1 MKLVKVH
8 VQNYRS
14 ILDSGEIEIE
24 KIKTV
29 LVGINEAGKTAL
41 LKAIN
46 QLNPASEIEKVSL
59 LRDFP
64 RSKYAEHIKGQNID
78 ELCKSTPLVS
88 GTFILEPSDIKI
100 IQSTF
105 KEVLETEID
114 LTKIIYI
121 KNKFYQGYNHTL
133 ENINRFTWG
142 EIKKD
147 ILRLNEALSLANNTE
162 ELITAINTLLQQAS
176 GDHYYINES
185 HSGSLKTLIEKC
197 EIKIDEDNKKELE
210 RINKIFKVLNTNII
224 YYKLIKHLYEKLPKF
239 VYFNNYI
246 KVKPLIHLERL
257 ANRQENNQLDDKY
270 YDYGNISLLKFLGYS
285 ARELANLGKT
295 NENQTDLEAYNN
307 LLDDRFYR
315 LNAASI
321 NLSKSIQDIWNPNNQ
336 KDEASN
342 LEISA
347 DGQSLKVVVT
357 DQLGAKVELDQ
368 RSEGFQWM
376 VSFFIVFE
384 SQADND
390 YKNCIL
396 LLDEPATSLHALKQ
410 KEFIKTISKL
420 AEKNQ
425 TIYTTHS
432 PFMISQDEL
441 DLVRIVELTNRSI
454 GTKVNNK
461 IVSTDPAAL
470 FPLQE
475 ALGYNL
481 AQSMFTAKKNV
492 LLEGLTD
499 LWYLEGINSLLDK
512 NLDSNIALLPV
523 GTSAKISYYA
533 SMLSNNDLKSVAL
546 LDSDNAGDKAAEQET
561 VIHSLGAKNIL
572 RTKEFLTREIKNS
585 EIEDI
590 IRETLAKIFHSE
602 YGIEITAEDLASDKA
617 IVDIFKK
624 ASKDFSKFKLSK
636 AFFAWTREHNSSDLV
651 PEEAQNSQKLIDTI
665 NRRLK

>member
-1 MKLVKVH
+1 MRLIKVQ

-14 ILDSGEIEIE
+14 IIDSGELDIE

-29 LVGINEAGKTAL
+29 FVGINEAGKTTL

-46 QLNPASEIEKVSL
+46 QLNPASEVEEISL

-64 RSKYAEHIKGQNID
+64 RAKYADHIKGQD
-78 ELCKSTPLVS
+78 VEKVCSSTLLVK
-88 GTFILEPSDIKI
+88 GTFCLEPSDIEQI
-100 IQSTF
+100 LVNFPEI
-105 KEVLETEID
+105 EELDLDLAAVL
-114 LTKIIYI
+114 YI
-121 KNKFYQGYNHTL
+121 KNKYYQGYNHLL
-133 ENINRFTWG
+133 ENFNRFTYG
-142 EIKKD
+142 EVKKN
-147 ILRLNEALSLANNTE
+147 ILRLIEVLTQPSNAEQ
-162 ELITAINTLLQQAS
+162 LIHDINFILQQS
-176 GDHYYINES
+176 KGDRYYIQELEAVK
-185 HSGSLKTLIEKC
+185 LKALIEQA
-197 EIKIDEDNKKELE
+197 EIKIDEENQKELD
-210 RINKIFKVLNTNII
+210 RISNILKALNTNII
-224 YYKLIKHLYEKLPKF
+224 YSKLLKHLSTKIPKF

-246 KVKPLIHLERL
+246 RVKPRIHLERL
-257 ANRQENNQLDDKY
+257 AQRQENNQLDDKY
-270 YDYGNISLLKFLGYS
+270 FDYGNISLLKFLGYS
-285 ARELANLGKT
+285 ARELANLGKP
-295 NENQTDLEAYNN
+295 NESQTDPEAYSRS
-307 LLDDRFYR
+307 LDDRFYR

-321 NLSKSIQDIWNPNNQ
+321 NLSKSIQEIWNPSN
-336 KDEASN
+336 KTDEASN
-342 LEISA
+342 LEIVA

-357 DQLGAKVELDQ
+357 DLSGAKVELDQ

-441 DLVRIVELTNRSI
+441 DLVRIVELTDRGV

-461 IVSTDPAAL
+461 IVSNDPAAL
-470 FPLQE
+470 FPLQQ

-499 LWYLEGINSLLDK
+499 LRYLEGINSLFEKD
-512 NLDSNIALLPV
+512 LDSNIALLPV

-533 SMLSNNDLKSVAL
+533 SMLSNNDLKTVAL
-546 LDSDNAGDKAAEQET
+546 LDSDSAGDKAAQQET
-561 VIHSLGAKNIL
+561 VVHALGAKNIL
-572 RTKEFLTREIKNS
+572 RTKEFLSREIKNS

-590 IRETLAKIFHSE
+590 IRETLADIFQQEYDIKIDTE
-602 YGIEITAEDLASDKA
+602 TLASDKA
-617 IVDIFKK
+617 IIDIFKK
-624 ASKDFSKFKLSK
+624 ADSTFSKLKLSK
-636 AFFAWTREHNSSDLV
+636 AFLAWARERSSEDLK
-651 PEEAQNSQKLIDTI
+651 ESELKNCKNLIETI

>member
-1 MKLVKVH
+1 M
-8 VQNYRS
+8 
-14 ILDSGEIEIE
+14 
-24 KIKTV
+24 
-29 LVGINEAGKTAL
+29 VGINEAGKTAL

-46 QLNPASEIEKVSL
+46 NLNPASDIEKVDI

-64 RSKYAEHIKGQNID
+64 RSKYSEYVQNKSAEELKKTHLVKGWFALEQSDIVEIEILPNFVDKLIDSNNFLYIRNQNYDSCSHEIQNFPKTTFGD
-78 ELCKSTPLVS
+78 IRKST
-88 GTFILEPSDIKI
+88 
-100 IQSTF
+100 
-105 KEVLETEID
+105 
-114 LTKIIYI
+114 
-121 KNKFYQGYNHTL
+121 
-133 ENINRFTWG
+133 
-142 EIKKD
+142 
-147 ILRLNEALSLANNTE
+147 LRLIEALKINPTSQE
-162 ELITAINTLLQQAS
+162 IITAIESFLEKNKYDVLTISEQDSKEFIQFLEKSELK
-176 GDHYYINES
+176 INEDND
-185 HSGSLKTLIEKC
+185 K
-197 EIKIDEDNKKELE
+197 EINRIAELTQLAKKNIFHAELLEFLNK
-210 RINKIFKVLNTNII
+210 
-224 YYKLIKHLYEKLPKF
+224 KLPKF
-239 VYFNNYI
+239 IYFNNYI
-246 KVKPLIHLERL
+246 KVKPLIHLQQL
-257 ANRQENNQLDDKY
+257 ADRQERQTIDDKY
-270 YDYGNISLLKFLGYS
+270 YDYGNLSLLKFLGYTP
-285 ARELANLGKT
+285 RELSNLGV
-295 NENQTDLEAYNN
+295 ENNSTDTDEFRKKR
-307 LLDDRFYR
+307 DDRQYK
-315 LNAASI
+315 LNASSI
-321 NLSKSIQDIWNPNNQ
+321 RLTNSITEIWNPNNS
-336 KDEASN
+336 KDEASQ
-342 LEISA
+342 LRVIA
-347 DGQSLKVVVT
+347 DGQYLKVAVT
-357 DQLGAKVELDQ
+357 DRLGAEIELDQ

-441 DLVRIVELTNRSI
+441 DLVRIVELTDRAI

-461 IVSTDPAAL
+461 IISNDPAAL

-481 AQSMFTAKKNV
+481 AQSMFTSKKNV

-546 LDSDNAGDKAAEQET
+546 LDSDGAGDKAATQDT
-561 VIHSLGAKNIL
+561 VVNALSTKNIL
-572 RTKEFLTREIKNS
+572 RTKEFLDREIKNS

-590 IRETLAKIFHSE
+590 IRETLAKVFQIE
-602 YGIEITAEDLASDKA
+602 YGVEISAEELASDKS
-617 IVDIFKK
+617 IVDLFKK
-624 ASKDFSKFKLSK
+624 SEKDFTKLKLSK
-636 AFFAWTREHNSSDLV
+636 AFLKWAREHTVNDLTDV
-651 PEEAQNSQKLIDTI
+651 ETQSCQKLIETI

>member
-1 MKLVKVH
+1 MRLVKVH

-14 ILDSGEIEIE
+14 IIDSGEIEIE

-78 ELCKSTPLVS
+78 ELCKITPLVS

-185 HSGSLKTLIEKC
+185 HSASLKMLIEKC

-210 RINKIFKVLNTNII
+210 RINKIFKILNTNII

-396 LLDEPATSLHALKQ
+396 LLDEPATSLHAIKQ
-410 KEFIKTISKL
+410 KQFIKTISKL

-461 IVSTDPAAL
+461 IISNDPAAL

-533 SMLSNNDLKSVAL
+533 SMLSNNSLKTVAL
-546 LDSDNAGDKAAEQET
+546 LDSDSAGDKAAQQDT

-572 RTKEFLTREIKNS
+572 RTKEFLDREIKNS

-590 IRETLAKIFHSE
+590 IRHTLSEIFEVE
-602 YGIEITAEDLASDKA
+602 YGTKISTEDIESDQP
-617 IVDIFKK
+617 IVEIFKK
-624 ASKDFSKFKLSK
+624 SIKEFSKFKISK
-636 AFFAWTREHNSSDLV
+636 AFLRWAKEHNSNDLTDD
-651 PEEAQNSQKLIDTI
+651 ELQNCVKLIDTI
-665 NRRLK
+665 NKKLK

>member
-1 MKLVKVH
+1 M
-8 VQNYRS
+8 
-14 ILDSGEIEIE
+14 
-24 KIKTV
+24 
-29 LVGINEAGKTAL
+29 VGINEAGKTAL

-46 QLNPASEIEKVSL
+46 NLNPASDIEKVDI

-64 RSKYAEHIKGQNID
+64 RSKYSEYVQNKSAEELKKTHLVKGWFALEQSDIVEIEILPNFVDKLIDSNNFLYIRNQNYDSCSHEIQNFPKTTFGD
-78 ELCKSTPLVS
+78 IRKST
-88 GTFILEPSDIKI
+88 
-100 IQSTF
+100 
-105 KEVLETEID
+105 
-114 LTKIIYI
+114 
-121 KNKFYQGYNHTL
+121 
-133 ENINRFTWG
+133 
-142 EIKKD
+142 
-147 ILRLNEALSLANNTE
+147 LRLIEALKINPTSQE
-162 ELITAINTLLQQAS
+162 IITAIESFLEKNKYDVLTISEQDSKEFIQFLEKSELK
-176 GDHYYINES
+176 INEDND
-185 HSGSLKTLIEKC
+185 K
-197 EIKIDEDNKKELE
+197 EINRIAELTQLAKKNIFHAELLEFLNK
-210 RINKIFKVLNTNII
+210 
-224 YYKLIKHLYEKLPKF
+224 KLPKF
-239 VYFNNYI
+239 IYFNNYI
-246 KVKPLIHLERL
+246 KVKPLIHLQQL
-257 ANRQENNQLDDKY
+257 ADRQERQTIDDKY
-270 YDYGNISLLKFLGYS
+270 YDYGNLSLLKFLGYTP
-285 ARELANLGKT
+285 RELSNLGV
-295 NENQTDLEAYNN
+295 ENNSTDTDEFRKKR
-307 LLDDRFYR
+307 DDRQYK
-315 LNAASI
+315 LNASSI
-321 NLSKSIQDIWNPNNQ
+321 RLTNSITEIWNPNNS
-336 KDEASN
+336 KDEASQ
-342 LEISA
+342 LRVIA
-347 DGQSLKVVVT
+347 DGQYLKVAVT
-357 DQLGAKVELDQ
+357 DRLGAEIELDQ

-441 DLVRIVELTNRSI
+441 DLVRIVELTDRAI

-461 IVSTDPAAL
+461 IISNDPAAL

-481 AQSMFTAKKNV
+481 AQSMFTSKKNV

-546 LDSDNAGDKAAEQET
+546 LDSDGAGDKAATQDT
-561 VIHSLGAKNIL
+561 VVNALSTKNIL
-572 RTKEFLTREIKNS
+572 RTKEFLDREIKNS

-590 IRETLAKIFHSE
+590 IRETSAKVFQIE
-602 YGIEITAEDLASDKA
+602 YGVEISAEELASDKS
-617 IVDIFKK
+617 IVDLFKK
-624 ASKDFSKFKLSK
+624 SEKDFTKLKLSK
-636 AFFAWTREHNSSDLV
+636 AFLKWAREHTVNDLTDV
-651 PEEAQNSQKLIDTI
+651 ETQSCQKLIETI

>member
-1 MKLVKVH
+1 
-8 VQNYRS
+8 
-14 ILDSGEIEIE
+14 
-24 KIKTV
+24 

-46 QLNPASEIEKVSL
+46 NLNPASDIEKVDI

-64 RSKYAEHIKGQNID
+64 RSKYSEYVQNKSAEELKKTHLVKGWFALEQSDIVEIEILPNFVDKLIDSNNFLYIRNQNYDSCSHEIQNFPKTTFGD
-78 ELCKSTPLVS
+78 IRKST
-88 GTFILEPSDIKI
+88 
-100 IQSTF
+100 
-105 KEVLETEID
+105 
-114 LTKIIYI
+114 
-121 KNKFYQGYNHTL
+121 
-133 ENINRFTWG
+133 
-142 EIKKD
+142 
-147 ILRLNEALSLANNTE
+147 LRLIEALKINPTSQE
-162 ELITAINTLLQQAS
+162 IITAIESFLEKNKYDVLTISEQDSKEFIQFLEKSELK
-176 GDHYYINES
+176 INEDND
-185 HSGSLKTLIEKC
+185 K
-197 EIKIDEDNKKELE
+197 EINRIAELTQLAKKNIFHAELLEFLNK
-210 RINKIFKVLNTNII
+210 
-224 YYKLIKHLYEKLPKF
+224 KLPKF
-239 VYFNNYI
+239 IYFNNYI
-246 KVKPLIHLERL
+246 KVKPLIHLQQL
-257 ANRQENNQLDDKY
+257 ADRQERQTIDDKY
-270 YDYGNISLLKFLGYS
+270 YDYGNLSLLKFLGYTP
-285 ARELANLGKT
+285 RELSNLGV
-295 NENQTDLEAYNN
+295 ENNSTDTDEFRKKR
-307 LLDDRFYR
+307 DDRQYK
-315 LNAASI
+315 LNASSI
-321 NLSKSIQDIWNPNNQ
+321 RLTNSITEIWNPNNS
-336 KDEASN
+336 KDEASQ
-342 LEISA
+342 LRVIA
-347 DGQSLKVVVT
+347 DGQYLKVAVT
-357 DQLGAKVELDQ
+357 DRLGAEIELDQ

-441 DLVRIVELTNRSI
+441 DLVRIVELTDRAI

-461 IVSTDPAAL
+461 IISNDPAAL

-481 AQSMFTAKKNV
+481 AQSMFTSKKNV

-546 LDSDNAGDKAAEQET
+546 LDSDGAGDKAATQDT
-561 VIHSLGAKNIL
+561 VVNALSTKNIL
-572 RTKEFLTREIKNS
+572 RTKEFLDREIKNS

-590 IRETLAKIFHSE
+590 IRETLAKVFQIE
-602 YGIEITAEDLASDKA
+602 YGVEISAEELASDKS
-617 IVDIFKK
+617 IVDLFKK
-624 ASKDFSKFKLSK
+624 SEKDFTKLKLSK
-636 AFFAWTREHNSSDLV
+636 AFLKWAREHTVNDLTDV
-651 PEEAQNSQKLIDTI
+651 ETQSCQKLIETI

>member
-46 QLNPASEIEKVSL
+46 NLNPASDIEKVDI

-64 RSKYAEHIKGQNID
+64 RSKYSEYVQNKSAE
-78 ELCKSTPLVS
+78 ELKKTPLVK
-88 GTFILEPSDIKI
+88 GWFALEQSDI
-100 IQSTF
+100 
-105 KEVLETEID
+105 TEIE
-114 LTKIIYI
+114 
-121 KNKFYQGYNHTL
+121 TL
-133 ENINRFTWG
+133 PNFVDNLIDYSNFLYVRNQSYDYCSH
-142 EIKKD
+142 D
-147 ILRLNEALSLANNTE
+147 IQNFSQTTFGDIRKSTLRLIETLKINPTSQEI
-162 ELITAINTLLQQAS
+162 ITAI
-176 GDHYYINES
+176 ES
-185 HSGSLKTLIEKC
+185 FLEKNKYDYFSIS
-197 EIKIDEDNKKELE
+197 EQDSKEFIQFLEKSELKIDEDNVKEIN
-210 RINKIFKVLNTNII
+210 RISELTKQVKRNIFHAELLGFLNK
-224 YYKLIKHLYEKLPKF
+224 KLPKF
-239 VYFNNYI
+239 IYFNNYI
-246 KVKPLIHLERL
+246 KVKPLIHLQQL
-257 ANRQENNQLDDKY
+257 ADRQERKTIDDKY
-270 YDYGNISLLKFLGYS
+270 YDYGNLSLLKFLGYTP
-285 ARELANLGKT
+285 RELSDLGV
-295 NENQTDLEAYNN
+295 ENNNAETDEFRKKRDERQYK
-307 LLDDRFYR
+307 
-315 LNAASI
+315 LNASSI
-321 NLSKSIQDIWNPNNQ
+321 RLTNSITEIWNPNNS
-336 KDEASN
+336 KDEASQ
-342 LEISA
+342 LRVIA
-347 DGQSLKVVVT
+347 DGQYLKVAVT
-357 DQLGAKVELDQ
+357 DRLGAEIELDQ

-441 DLVRIVELTNRSI
+441 DLVRIVELTDRAI
-454 GTKVNNK
+454 GTKVNNT
-461 IVSTDPAAL
+461 IISNDPAAL

-481 AQSMFTAKKNV
+481 AQSMFTARKNV

-499 LWYLEGINSLLDK
+499 LWYLEGINSLFEK
-512 NLDSNIALLPV
+512 NLDQNIALLPV
-523 GTSAKISYYA
+523 GTSTKISYYA
-533 SMLSNNDLKSVAL
+533 SMLSNNDLKTVAL
-546 LDSDNAGDKAAEQET
+546 LDSDSAGDKAAQQET
-561 VIHSLGAKNIL
+561 VVHALGAKNIL
-572 RTKEFLTREIKNS
+572 RTKEFLSREIKNS

-590 IRETLAKIFHSE
+590 IRETLASIFSAE
-602 YGIEITAEDLASDKA
+602 YGIQITAEELASDKA

-624 ASKDFSKFKLSK
+624 HDSKFSKFKLSK
-636 AFFAWTREHNSSDLV
+636 AFLNWAREHSSKDLTQ
-651 PEEAQNSQKLIDTI
+651 EEISNCEKLIDTI

>member
-14 ILDSGEIEIE
+14 ILDSGEIGIE

-46 QLNPASEIEKVSL
+46 NLNPASDIEKVDI

-64 RSKYAEHIKGQNID
+64 RSKYSEYVQNKSAE
-78 ELCKSTPLVS
+78 ELKKTPLVK
-88 GTFILEPSDIKI
+88 GWFALEQSDIVEIETLPNFIDKLI
-100 IQSTF
+100 DSNNFLYIRNQNYNSCSHEIHNFPKTTFGDIRKST
-105 KEVLETEID
+105 
-114 LTKIIYI
+114 
-121 KNKFYQGYNHTL
+121 
-133 ENINRFTWG
+133 
-142 EIKKD
+142 
-147 ILRLNEALSLANNTE
+147 LRLIEALKINPTSQE
-162 ELITAINTLLQQAS
+162 IITAIEIFL
-176 GDHYYINES
+176 
-185 HSGSLKTLIEKC
+185 EKNKYDVLTIS
-197 EIKIDEDNKKELE
+197 EQDSKEFIQFLEKSELKIDEDNDKEINRIAELTQLAKKNIFHVELLAFL
-210 RINKIFKVLNTNII
+210 NK
-224 YYKLIKHLYEKLPKF
+224 KLPKF
-239 VYFNNYI
+239 IYFNNYI
-246 KVKPLIHLERL
+246 KVKPLIHLQQL
-257 ANRQENNQLDDKY
+257 ADRQERQTIDDKY
-270 YDYGNISLLKFLGYS
+270 YDYGNLSLLKFLGYKP
-285 ARELANLGKT
+285 RELSNLGV
-295 NENQTDLEAYNN
+295 ENNSTDTDEFRKKRDERQYK
-307 LLDDRFYR
+307 
-315 LNAASI
+315 LNASSI
-321 NLSKSIQDIWNPNNQ
+321 RLTNSITEIWNPNNS
-336 KDEASN
+336 KDEASQ
-342 LEISA
+342 LRVIA
-347 DGQSLKVVVT
+347 DGQYLKVAVT
-357 DQLGAKVELDQ
+357 DRLGAEIELDQ

-441 DLVRIVELTNRSI
+441 DLVRIVELTDRSI

-461 IVSTDPAAL
+461 IISNDPAAL

-499 LWYLEGINSLLDK
+499 LWYLEGINSLFDK

-533 SMLSNNDLKSVAL
+533 SMLSNNELKAVAL
-546 LDSDNAGDKAAEQET
+546 LDSDSAGDRSAMQDT

-572 RTKEFLTREIKNS
+572 RTKEFLNREINNS
-585 EIEDI
+585 EIEDL
-590 IRETLAKIFHSE
+590 IRETLAKIFQLE
-602 YGIEITAEDLASDKA
+602 CGIEISAEDLASNKP
-617 IVDIFKK
+617 IVDIFKRNNK
-624 ASKDFSKFKLSK
+624 ELTKLQLSK
-636 AFFAWTREHNSSDLV
+636 AFLRWAREHSANDLT
-651 PEEAQNSQKLIDTI
+651 EEELQNCRKLIDTI
-665 NRRLK
+665 NKKLK

>member
-88 GTFILEPSDIKI
+88 GTFILEPNDIKI

-105 KEVLETEID
+105 KEVLETEVD
-114 LTKIIYI
+114 LTKIVYI
-121 KNKFYQGYNHTL
+121 KNKFYQGHNHTL

-162 ELITAINTLLQQAS
+162 DLITAINTLLQQAS
-176 GDHYYINES
+176 GDHFYINES

-210 RINKIFKVLNTNII
+210 RINKIFKILNTNII
-224 YYKLIKHLYEKLPKF
+224 YYKLIKHLHEKLPKF

-257 ANRQENNQLDDKY
+257 ANRQDNNQLDDKY

-285 ARELANLGKT
+285 ARELAQLGKT

-307 LLDDRFYR
+307 SLDDRFYR

-441 DLVRIVELTNRSI
+441 DLVRIVELTDRAI
-454 GTKVNNK
+454 GTKVNNT
-461 IVSTDPAAL
+461 IISNDPAAL

-499 LWYLEGINSLLDK
+499 LWYLEGINSLFDK
-512 NLDSNIALLPV
+512 NLDQNIALLPV

-533 SMLSNNDLKSVAL
+533 SMLSNNDLKTVAL
-546 LDSDNAGDKAAEQET
+546 LDSDSAGDKTAQQET
-561 VIHSLGAKNIL
+561 VVHALGAKNIL
-572 RTKEFLTREIKNS
+572 RTKEFLSREIKNS

-590 IRETLAKIFHSE
+590 IRETLASIFFAE
-602 YGIEITAEDLASDKA
+602 YDIQITAEELASDKA

-624 ASKDFSKFKLSK
+624 NATKFSKLKLSRSFLNWAREHSSKDL
-636 AFFAWTREHNSSDLV
+636 AQ
-651 PEEAQNSQKLIDTI
+651 EEIKNCEKLIDTI

>member
-46 QLNPASEIEKVSL
+46 NLNPASDIEKVDI

-64 RSKYAEHIKGQNID
+64 RSKYSEYVQNKSAE
-78 ELCKSTPLVS
+78 ELKKTPLVK
-88 GTFILEPSDIKI
+88 GWFALEQSDI
-100 IQSTF
+100 
-105 KEVLETEID
+105 TEIE
-114 LTKIIYI
+114 
-121 KNKFYQGYNHTL
+121 TL
-133 ENINRFTWG
+133 PNFVDNLIDYSNFLYVRNQSYDYCSH
-142 EIKKD
+142 D
-147 ILRLNEALSLANNTE
+147 IQNFSKTTFGDIRKSTLRLIETLKINPTSQEI
-162 ELITAINTLLQQAS
+162 ITAI
-176 GDHYYINES
+176 ES
-185 HSGSLKTLIEKC
+185 FLEKNKYDYFSIS
-197 EIKIDEDNKKELE
+197 EQDSKEFIQFLEKSELKIDEDNVKEIN
-210 RINKIFKVLNTNII
+210 RISELTQQVKRNIFHAELLGFLNK
-224 YYKLIKHLYEKLPKF
+224 KLPKF
-239 VYFNNYI
+239 IYFNNYI
-246 KVKPLIHLERL
+246 KVKPLIHLQQL
-257 ANRQENNQLDDKY
+257 ADRQERKTIDDKY
-270 YDYGNISLLKFLGYS
+270 YDYGNLSLLKFLGYTP
-285 ARELANLGKT
+285 RELSDLGV
-295 NENQTDLEAYNN
+295 ENNNAETDEFRKKRDERQYK
-307 LLDDRFYR
+307 
-315 LNAASI
+315 LNASSI
-321 NLSKSIQDIWNPNNQ
+321 RLTNSITEIWNPNNS
-336 KDEASN
+336 KDEASQ
-342 LEISA
+342 LRVIA
-347 DGQSLKVVVT
+347 DGQYLKVAVT
-357 DQLGAKVELDQ
+357 DRLGAEIELDQ

-441 DLVRIVELTNRSI
+441 DLVRIVELTDRAI
-454 GTKVNNK
+454 GTKVNNT
-461 IVSTDPAAL
+461 IISNDPAAL

-481 AQSMFTAKKNV
+481 AQSMFTARKNV

-499 LWYLEGINSLLDK
+499 LWYLEGINSLFEK
-512 NLDSNIALLPV
+512 NLDQNIALLPV

-533 SMLSNNDLKSVAL
+533 SMLSNNDLKTVAL
-546 LDSDNAGDKAAEQET
+546 LDSDSAGDKTAQQET
-561 VIHSLGAKNIL
+561 VVHALGAKNIL
-572 RTKEFLTREIKNS
+572 RTKEFLSREIKNS

-590 IRETLAKIFHSE
+590 IRETLASIFSAE
-602 YGIEITAEDLASDKA
+602 YGIQITAEELASDKA

-624 ASKDFSKFKLSK
+624 HDSKFSKFKLSK
-636 AFFAWTREHNSSDLV
+636 AFLNWAREHSSKDLTQ
-651 PEEAQNSQKLIDTI
+651 EEISNCEKLIDTI

>member
-46 QLNPASEIEKVSL
+46 NLNPASDIEKVDI

-64 RSKYAEHIKGQNID
+64 RSKYSEYVQNKSAE
-78 ELCKSTPLVS
+78 ELKKTPLVKGWFALEQS
-88 GTFILEPSDIKI
+88 DITEIETLPNFVDNLIDYSTFIYVRNQNYDYCSHDIQNFSKTTFGDI
-100 IQSTF
+100 RKST
-105 KEVLETEID
+105 
-114 LTKIIYI
+114 
-121 KNKFYQGYNHTL
+121 
-133 ENINRFTWG
+133 
-142 EIKKD
+142 
-147 ILRLNEALSLANNTE
+147 LRLIEALKINPTSQE
-162 ELITAINTLLQQAS
+162 IITAI
-176 GDHYYINES
+176 ES
-185 HSGSLKTLIEKC
+185 FLEKNKYDVFPIS
-197 EIKIDEDNKKELE
+197 EQDSKEFIQFLEKSELKIDDDNEKEINRIAELTQLAKKNIFHAELLG
-210 RINKIFKVLNTNII
+210 ILNK
-224 YYKLIKHLYEKLPKF
+224 KLPKF
-239 VYFNNYI
+239 IYFNNYI
-246 KVKPLIHLERL
+246 KVKPLIHLQQL
-257 ANRQENNQLDDKY
+257 ADRQERQTIDDKY
-270 YDYGNISLLKFLGYS
+270 YDYGNLSLLKFLGYTP
-285 ARELANLGKT
+285 RELSNLGV
-295 NENQTDLEAYNN
+295 ENNSTDTDEFRKKRDERQYK
-307 LLDDRFYR
+307 
-315 LNAASI
+315 LNASSI
-321 NLSKSIQDIWNPNNQ
+321 RLTNSITEIWNPNNS
-336 KDEASN
+336 KDEASQ
-342 LEISA
+342 LRVIA
-347 DGQSLKVVVT
+347 DGQYLKVAVT
-357 DQLGAKVELDQ
+357 DRLGAEIELDQ

-441 DLVRIVELTNRSI
+441 DLVRIVELTDRAI
-454 GTKVNNK
+454 GTKVNNT
-461 IVSTDPAAL
+461 IISNDPAAL

-499 LWYLEGINSLLDK
+499 LWYLEGINSLFDK
-512 NLDSNIALLPV
+512 NLDQNIALLPV

-546 LDSDNAGDKAAEQET
+546 LDSDSAGDKAAQQE
-561 VIHSLGAKNIL
+561 VVVHALGTKNIL
-572 RTKEFLTREIKNS
+572 RTKEFLSREIKNS

-590 IRETLAKIFHSE
+590 IRETLASIFFTE
-602 YGIEITAEDLASDKA
+602 YAIQISSEDLASDKTV
-617 IVDIFKK
+617 VDIFKK
-624 ASKDFSKFKLSK
+624 ADPKFSKFKLSK
-636 AFFAWTREHNSSDLV
+636 AFLNWAREHSSKDLTQD
-651 PEEAQNSQKLIDTI
+651 EIRNCEKLLESI

>member
-14 ILDSGEIEIE
+14 IIDSGEIEIE

-29 LVGINEAGKTAL
+29 LVGINESGKTTL

-46 QLNPASEIEKVSL
+46 QLNPASDVEEVSL

-64 RSKYAEHIKGQNID
+64 RAKYADHVKGQEI
-78 ELCKSTPLVS
+78 EKICSSTLLVK
-88 GTFILEPSDIKI
+88 GKFCLEPSDREQILSNFQEI
-100 IQSTF
+100 ES
-105 KEVLETEID
+105 LDID
-114 LTKIIYI
+114 LEKVFYV
-121 KNKFYQGYNHTL
+121 KNKFYQGFNHLL
-133 ENINRFTWG
+133 ENFDRFTFG
-142 EIKKD
+142 DLKKD
-147 ILRLNEALSLANNTE
+147 ILRLNEALNQSSNAE
-162 ELITAINTLLQQAS
+162 QLIQDITLILQQSKGDRYYISESEAIN
-176 GDHYYINES
+176 
-185 HSGSLKTLIEKC
+185 LKALIEQA
-197 EIKIDEDNKKELE
+197 EIKINEENQKELD
-210 RINKIFKVLNTNII
+210 RIANILKKLNSNII
-224 YYKLIKHLYEKLPKF
+224 YYKLLKHLSTKLPKF

-246 KVKPLIHLERL
+246 RVKPRIHLERL
-257 ANRQENNQLDDKY
+257 AQRQENNQLDDKY
-270 YDYGNISLLKFLGYS
+270 FDYGNISLLKFLGYS
-285 ARELANLGKT
+285 ARELANLGKP
-295 NENQTDLEAYNN
+295 NESQADPEAYARS
-307 LLDDRFYR
+307 LDDRFYR

-321 NLSKSIQDIWNPNNQ
+321 NLSQSIQEIWNPNN
-336 KDEASN
+336 KTDEASN
-342 LEISA
+342 LEIVA

-357 DQLGAKVELDQ
+357 DLSGAKVELDQ

-441 DLVRIVELTNRSI
+441 DLVRIVELTDRSE

-461 IVSTDPAAL
+461 IVSHDPAAL

-499 LWYLEGINSLLDK
+499 LWYLEGINSLFDK
-512 NLDSNIALLPV
+512 NLDPNIALLPV
-523 GTSAKISYYA
+523 GSSSKISYYA
-533 SMLSNNDLKSVAL
+533 SMLSNNDLKTVAL
-546 LDSDNAGDKAAEQET
+546 LDSDNAGDKAATQDT

-572 RTKEFLTREIKNS
+572 RTQEFLNRDVINS
-585 EIEDI
+585 EIEDL
-590 IRETLAKIFHSE
+590 IRVTLAKIFHNE
-602 YGIEITAEDLASDKA
+602 CGIEISSEELDSNKP
-617 IVDIFKK
+617 IIDIFKRNNK
-624 ASKDFSKFKLSK
+624 ELSKFQLSK
-636 AFFAWTREHNSSDLV
+636 AFLRWAREHDSSDLTD
-651 PEEAQNSQKLIDTI
+651 EEVQNCQKLIDTI
-665 NRRLK
+665 NRKLK

>member
-46 QLNPASEIEKVSL
+46 NLNPASDIEKVDI

-64 RSKYAEHIKGQNID
+64 RSKYSEYVQNKSAE
-78 ELCKSTPLVS
+78 ELKETPLVK
-88 GTFILEPSDIKI
+88 GWFALEQSDIVEIEILPNFVDKLI
-100 IQSTF
+100 DSNNFLYIRNQKYDSCSHEIQNFPKTTFGDIRKST
-105 KEVLETEID
+105 
-114 LTKIIYI
+114 
-121 KNKFYQGYNHTL
+121 
-133 ENINRFTWG
+133 
-142 EIKKD
+142 
-147 ILRLNEALSLANNTE
+147 LRLIEALKINPTSQE
-162 ELITAINTLLQQAS
+162 IITAIESFLEKNKSDVLTISEQDSKEFIQSLEKSELK
-176 GDHYYINES
+176 INEDND
-185 HSGSLKTLIEKC
+185 K
-197 EIKIDEDNKKELE
+197 EINRIAELTQLAKKNIFHAELLEFLNK
-210 RINKIFKVLNTNII
+210 
-224 YYKLIKHLYEKLPKF
+224 KLPKF
-239 VYFNNYI
+239 IYFNNYI
-246 KVKPLIHLERL
+246 KVKPIIHLQQL
-257 ANRQENNQLDDKY
+257 ADRQERQTIDDKY
-270 YDYGNISLLKFLGYS
+270 YDYGNLSLLKFLSYTP
-285 ARELANLGKT
+285 RELSNLGV
-295 NENQTDLEAYNN
+295 ENNSTDTDEFRKKRDERQYK
-307 LLDDRFYR
+307 
-315 LNAASI
+315 LNASSI
-321 NLSKSIQDIWNPNNQ
+321 RLTNSITEIWNPNNS
-336 KDEASN
+336 KDEASQ
-342 LEISA
+342 LRVIA
-347 DGQSLKVVVT
+347 DGQYLKVAVT
-357 DQLGAKVELDQ
+357 DRLGAEIELDQ

-441 DLVRIVELTNRSI
+441 DLVRIVELTDRAI

-461 IVSTDPAAL
+461 IISNDPAAL

-481 AQSMFTAKKNV
+481 AQSMFTSNKNV

-546 LDSDNAGDKAAEQET
+546 LDSDGAGDKAATQDT
-561 VIHSLGAKNIL
+561 VVNALSTKNIL
-572 RTKEFLTREIKNS
+572 RTKEFLDREIKNS

-590 IRETLAKIFHSE
+590 IRETLAKVFQIE
-602 YGIEITAEDLASDKA
+602 YGVEISAEELASDKS
-617 IVDIFKK
+617 IVDLFKK
-624 ASKDFSKFKLSK
+624 SEKDFTKLKLSK
-636 AFFAWTREHNSSDLV
+636 AFLKWAREHTVNDLTDV
-651 PEEAQNSQKLIDTI
+651 ETQSCQKLIETI

>member
-1 MKLVKVH
+1 MRLVKVH

-14 ILDSGEIEIE
+14 ITDSGEFDIE

-29 LVGINEAGKTAL
+29 FVGINEAGKTTL

-46 QLNPASEIEKVSL
+46 QLNPASEVEEISL

-64 RSKYAEHIKGQNID
+64 RARYADHVKGQKM
-78 ELCKSTPLVS
+78 EKVCSSTHLVK
-88 GTFILEPSDIKI
+88 GKFCLESSDIEQI
-100 IQSTF
+100 F
-105 KEVLETEID
+105 LNFPEIGELDTD
-114 LTKIIYI
+114 LTKVLYV
-121 KNKFYQGYNHTL
+121 KNKFYEGYNHLL
-133 ENINRFTWG
+133 ENFDRFTFG
-142 EIKKD
+142 KVKKE
-147 ILRLNEALSLANNTE
+147 ILRLIEALSQSTNAE
-162 ELITAINTLLQQAS
+162 QLIHEIDLILQQSKGDNYYISESEAIN
-176 GDHYYINES
+176 
-185 HSGSLKTLIEKC
+185 LKTLIEQA
-197 EIKIDEDNKKELE
+197 EIKIDEENQKELD
-210 RINKIFKVLNTNII
+210 RILSILKILNTNII
-224 YYKLIKHLYEKLPKF
+224 YYKLLKHLSTKIPKF

-246 KVKPLIHLERL
+246 RVKPRIHLERL
-257 ANRQENNQLDDKY
+257 AQRQENNQLDDKY
-270 YDYGNISLLKFLGYS
+270 FDYGNISLLKFLGYS
-285 ARELANLGKT
+285 ARELANLGKP
-295 NENQTDLEAYNN
+295 NESLADPEAYARS
-307 LLDDRFYR
+307 LDDRFYR

-321 NLSKSIQDIWNPNNQ
+321 NLSKSIQEIWNPNNQ
-336 KDEASN
+336 TDEASN
-342 LEISA
+342 LEIVA

-357 DQLGAKVELDQ
+357 DLSGAKVELDQ

-420 AEKNQ
+420 AEINQ

-441 DLVRIVELTNRSI
+441 DFVRIVELTDRSI

-499 LWYLEGINSLLDK
+499 LWYLEGIDSLLDK

-533 SMLSNNDLKSVAL
+533 CMLSNNDLKSVAL

-561 VIHSLGAKNIL
+561 VIHSLGVKNIL

-602 YGIEITAEDLASDKA
+602 YGIEITVEDLTSDKA
-617 IVDIFKK
+617 IVDIFKR

-636 AFFAWTREHNSSDLV
+636 AFLAWAREHNSSDLV

>member
-46 QLNPASEIEKVSL
+46 NLNPASDIEKVDI

-64 RSKYAEHIKGQNID
+64 RSKYSEYVQNKSAE
-78 ELCKSTPLVS
+78 ELKETPLVK
-88 GTFILEPSDIKI
+88 GWFALEQSDIVEIEILPNFVDKLI
-100 IQSTF
+100 DSNNFLYIRNQKYDSCSHEIQNFPKTTFGDIRKST
-105 KEVLETEID
+105 
-114 LTKIIYI
+114 
-121 KNKFYQGYNHTL
+121 
-133 ENINRFTWG
+133 
-142 EIKKD
+142 
-147 ILRLNEALSLANNTE
+147 LRLIEALKINPTSQE
-162 ELITAINTLLQQAS
+162 IITAIESFLEKNKYDVLTISEQDSKEFIQFLEKSELK
-176 GDHYYINES
+176 INEDND
-185 HSGSLKTLIEKC
+185 K
-197 EIKIDEDNKKELE
+197 EINRIAELTQLAKKNIFHAELLEFLNK
-210 RINKIFKVLNTNII
+210 
-224 YYKLIKHLYEKLPKF
+224 KLPKF
-239 VYFNNYI
+239 IYFNNYI
-246 KVKPLIHLERL
+246 KVKPIIHLQQL
-257 ANRQENNQLDDKY
+257 ADRQERQTIDDKY
-270 YDYGNISLLKFLGYS
+270 YDYGNLSLLKFLSYTP
-285 ARELANLGKT
+285 RELSNLGV
-295 NENQTDLEAYNN
+295 ENNSTDTDEFRKKRDERQYK
-307 LLDDRFYR
+307 
-315 LNAASI
+315 LNASSI
-321 NLSKSIQDIWNPNNQ
+321 RLTNSITEIWNPNNS
-336 KDEASN
+336 KDEASQ
-342 LEISA
+342 LRVIA
-347 DGQSLKVVVT
+347 DGQYLKVAVT
-357 DQLGAKVELDQ
+357 DRLGAEIELDQ

-441 DLVRIVELTNRSI
+441 DLVRIVELTDRAI

-461 IVSTDPAAL
+461 IISNDPAAL

-481 AQSMFTAKKNV
+481 AQSMFTSKKNV

-546 LDSDNAGDKAAEQET
+546 LDSDGAGDKAATQDT
-561 VIHSLGAKNIL
+561 VVNALSTKNIL
-572 RTKEFLTREIKNS
+572 RTKEFLDREIKNS

-590 IRETLAKIFHSE
+590 IRETLAKVFQIE
-602 YGIEITAEDLASDKA
+602 YGVEISAEELASDKS
-617 IVDIFKK
+617 IVDLFKK
-624 ASKDFSKFKLSK
+624 SEKDFTKLKLSK
-636 AFFAWTREHNSSDLV
+636 AFLKWAREHTVNDLTDV
-651 PEEAQNSQKLIDTI
+651 ETQSCQKLIETI

>member
-24 KIKTV
+24 KIKTI

-46 QLNPASEIEKVSL
+46 NLNPASDIEKVDI

-64 RSKYAEHIKGQNID
+64 RSKYSEYVQN
-78 ELCKSTPLVS
+78 KSV
-88 GTFILEPSDIKI
+88 E
-100 IQSTF
+100 
-105 KEVLETEID
+105 
-114 LTKIIYI
+114 
-121 KNKFYQGYNHTL
+121 
-133 ENINRFTWG
+133 
-142 EIKKD
+142 EIKKTPLIKGWFSLEQND
-147 ILRLNEALSLANNTE
+147 IDTIKELPNFIEGIIDLESLLYLREQKYDHCTHSIVNFKHTTLGDIRKPTLRLIEALKSNS
-162 ELITAINTLLQQAS
+162 TASEI
-176 GDHYYINES
+176 
-185 HSGSLKTLIEKC
+185 IEKL
-197 EIKIDEDNKKELE
+197 ENFLAKSKSDYPFLSTEDSNVFIQLIDTAELKIDEDNVKEINRISELTKAAKK
-210 RINKIFKVLNTNII
+210 NIFHNEVLNLLNKT
-224 YYKLIKHLYEKLPKF
+224 LPKF
-239 VYFNNYI
+239 IYFNNYI
-246 KVKPLIHLERL
+246 KVKPLIHLQQL
-257 ANRQENNQLDDKY
+257 ADRQDQQIINDKY
-270 YDYGNISLLKFLGYS
+270 YDYGNLSLLKFLGYTP
-285 ARELANLGKT
+285 RELSNLGV
-295 NENQTDLEAYNN
+295 ENNSADTDEFRKKRDERQYK
-307 LLDDRFYR
+307 
-315 LNAASI
+315 LNASSI
-321 NLSKSIQDIWNPNNQ
+321 RLTNSITEIWNPNNS
-336 KDEASN
+336 KDEAAQ
-342 LEISA
+342 LRVIA
-347 DGQSLKVVVT
+347 DGQYLKVAVT
-357 DQLGAKVELDQ
+357 DRLGAEIELDQ

-441 DLVRIVELTNRSI
+441 DLVRIVELTDRAI
-454 GTKVNNK
+454 GTKVNNT
-461 IVSTDPAAL
+461 IISNDPAAL

-499 LWYLEGINSLLDK
+499 LWYLEGINSLFDK
-512 NLDSNIALLPV
+512 NLDQNIALLPV

-533 SMLSNNDLKSVAL
+533 SMLSNNDLKTVAL
-546 LDSDNAGDKAAEQET
+546 LDSDSAGDKTAQQET
-561 VIHSLGAKNIL
+561 VVHALGAKNIL
-572 RTKEFLTREIKNS
+572 RTKEFLSREIRNS

-590 IRETLAKIFHSE
+590 IRETLASIFSAE
-602 YGIEITAEDLASDKA
+602 YAIQITDEELASDKA
-617 IVDIFKK
+617 IIDIFKK
-624 ASKDFSKFKLSK
+624 HDSKFSKFKLSK
-636 AFFAWTREHNSSDLV
+636 AFLNWAREHSAKDLTQ
-651 PEEAQNSQKLIDTI
+651 EEITNCEKLIDTI

>member
-46 QLNPASEIEKVSL
+46 NLNPASDIEKVDI

-64 RSKYAEHIKGQNID
+64 RSKYSEYVQNKSAE
-78 ELCKSTPLVS
+78 ELKKTPLVKGWFS
-88 GTFILEPSDIKI
+88 LEQNDIDTI
-100 IQSTF
+100 
-105 KEVLETEID
+105 KELPNFSEGIID
-114 LTKIIYI
+114 LENLIYLREQKYDHCIHSIVNFKSTTFGDIRKPTLRLIEALKSNSTASEIIE
-121 KNKFYQGYNHTL
+121 KL
-133 ENINRFTWG
+133 ENFLA
-142 EIKKD
+142 KSKYD
-147 ILRLNEALSLANNTE
+147 YPSLSTE
-162 ELITAINTLLQQAS
+162 DSNIFIQLIDTAEL
-176 GDHYYINES
+176 
-185 HSGSLKTLIEKC
+185 
-197 EIKIDEDNKKELE
+197 KIDEDNVKEINRISELTKAAKKNIFHNETLNLL
-210 RINKIFKVLNTNII
+210 NKT
-224 YYKLIKHLYEKLPKF
+224 LPKF
-239 VYFNNYI
+239 IYFNNYI
-246 KVKPLIHLERL
+246 KVKPLIHLKQL
-257 ANRQENNQLDDKY
+257 ADRQDQQIIDDKY
-270 YDYGNISLLKFLGYS
+270 YDYGNLSLLKFLGYTP
-285 ARELANLGKT
+285 RELSNLGV
-295 NENQTDLEAYNN
+295 ENNSVDTDEFRKKRDERQYK
-307 LLDDRFYR
+307 
-315 LNAASI
+315 LNASSI
-321 NLSKSIQDIWNPNNQ
+321 RLTNSITEIWNPNNS
-336 KDEASN
+336 KDEASQ
-342 LEISA
+342 LRVIA
-347 DGQSLKVVVT
+347 DGQYLKVAVT
-357 DQLGAKVELDQ
+357 DRLGAEIELDQ

-441 DLVRIVELTNRSI
+441 DLVRIVELTDRAI
-454 GTKVNNK
+454 GTKVNNT
-461 IVSTDPAAL
+461 IISNDPAAL

-499 LWYLEGINSLLDK
+499 LWYLEGINSLFDK
-512 NLDSNIALLPV
+512 NLDQNIALLPV

-546 LDSDNAGDKAAEQET
+546 LDSDLAGDKAAQQE
-561 VIHSLGAKNIL
+561 VVVHALGTKNIF
-572 RTKEFLTREIKNS
+572 RTKEFLSREIKNS

-590 IRETLAKIFHSE
+590 IRETLASIFFTE
-602 YGIEITAEDLASDKA
+602 YAIQINSEDLASEKA
-617 IVDIFKK
+617 VVDIFKK
-624 ASKDFSKFKLSK
+624 ADPKFSKFKLSK
-636 AFFAWTREHNSSDLV
+636 AFLNWAREHSSKDLTQD
-651 PEEAQNSQKLIDTI
+651 EIRNCEKLLESI